1 MTTPAPRHI
10 PARPPDGGAT
20 AGPQAARLGGPL
32 AVLFWCCCGITALP
46 LAGLFTLI
54 AEFGVAGA
62 KSALF
67 DSFAGPGLPQQVL
80 RLGLLPQV
88 FLFAWAA
95 TLVVLTVAKA
105 RIALTL
111 LPWMLAT
118 VVAASAYGQF
128 AIRDAISPDG
138 ADLGA
143 FAALM
148 PGLLAQAAGAAAFF
162 GYFREGRRPQAYYVR
177 G

>member
-1 MTTPAPRHI
+1 MSAPAPQHI
-10 PARPPDGGAT
+10 PAHAPNGAPG
-20 AGPQAARLGGPL
+20 AEPKLARLGGPL

-54 AEFGVAGA
+54 AEFGVVGA

-67 DSFAGPGLPQQVL
+67 DSFSGPGLQQQVL
-80 RLGLLPQV
+80 RFGLVPQIL
-88 FLFAWAA
+88 LFAWAA
-95 TLVVLTVAKA
+95 AVVVLTVAKA
-105 RIALTL
+105 RIALSL
-111 LPWMLAT
+111 LPWML
-118 VVAASAYGQF
+118 VVVVVASAYGQF

-148 PGLLAQAAGAAAFF
+148 PGLLAQAVGAATFF
-162 GYFREGRRPQAYYVR
+162 GYFREGRRPQAYYTR